1 MGLGVKKV
9 LAVSE
14 VRQEIEFDKLQRYLS
29 FFDLTFEHAF
39 FKMSILNSL
48 ESLLPC
54 SYKQQNTC
62 HFLVLLTMYLIG
74 SFSNSSNRPIP

>member
-1 MGLGVKKV
+1 MPVGLGVKKV

-14 VRQEIEFDKLQRYLS
+14 VRQEFDKLQRYLS

-54 SYKQQNTC
+54 FYKQNTC